1 MVRCSSAS
9 VDEVNATRAFV
20 FRSDALRQ
28 GKMCAG
34 TLISLNTFAVLDAGN
49 TGENQI
55 AHIGLK
61 KLHKSIQK
69 NTNMFFL
76 DEIKIVEFDGS

>member
-1 MVRCSSAS
+1 
-9 VDEVNATRAFV
+9 
-20 FRSDALRQ
+20 
-28 GKMCAG
+28 MCAG

-61 KLHKSIQK
+61 KTSQK
-69 NTNMFFL
+69 HTKKYKYVFYNFDITWLINQNFFL
-76 DEIKIVEFDGS
+76 AL